1 MGEKAAG
8 KKRITRLR
16 PRKLERRVGLP
27 SSSSS
32 SKSGATS
39 PTWSMRPP
47 YGRCFSS
54 FGPDRKWVSR
64 SRRALAA
71 FPVSVRRLTRG
82 FRNRWPSRNLVAG
95 GYEHAFGCESAVAG
109 RVRRGADRGRGGQVH
124 ESSGRLGQVPEPG
137 GRAPAARRRADV
149 HEARRAG
156 RDRRGADGAPAPAIG
171 WRSHVGLAGADHRKP
186 DLDGQ
191 RPGHRGARCAAGHG
205 RGGAGDDAGPSEDEG
220 TRTDAGPADADGP
233 DRDDPPLRTLA
244 PARYTLE
251 ATPELLTPPA
261 AAGGSGPLHLNACLA
276 RSIGS

>member
-1 MGEKAAG
+1 MGENAAG
-8 KKRITRLR
+8 KKRITTLR

-47 YGRCFSS
+47 MGAASQALDPTARGSRVAGGRLLHFPFPSAVLRGAS
-54 FGPDRKWVSR
+54 ATGGP
-64 SRRALAA
+64 
-71 FPVSVRRLTRG
+71 
-82 FRNRWPSRNLVAG
+82 VATLSPG
-95 GYEHAFGCESAVAG
+95 GYEHAFGCENAVAG

-186 DLDGQ
+186 DLDAQ
-191 RPGHRGARCAAGHG
+191 VPGHRGARCAAGHG

-220 TRTDAGPADADGP
+220 TRADAGPADADGP

-244 PARYTLE
+244 PARYTLG

-276 RSIGS
+276 RSI